1 MEFKTVGGH
10 TFCPEIL
17 TDGVIIDVGCRG
29 FEFTDYFDEEKR
41 VICIDPD
48 RNVFENLLSRTDFT
62 NISYYDIVKNRVYLN
77 TAISDKH
84 GETTYYPNGE
94 ATMIREVDPDPNY
107 PHIDQKYS
115 KTCKTIT
122 MEDLYKITGENVDIL
137 KLDCEGAEY
146 IILGETFKP
155 IPKQITVEFHHHCVP
170 ELHKQKYTSI
180 IERLS
185 KDYTM
190 HNDVWEQRHGCGFN
204 FWDTL
209 FIRKW

>member
-1 MEFKTVGGH
+1 MEFKTIGGH
-10 TFCPEIL
+10 TFDDSLL

-29 FEFTDYFDEEKR
+29 FEFADYFRPKT
-41 VICIDPD
+41 VWAIDPD
-48 RNVFENLLSRTDFT
+48 CKVFNKEEQFDIIFDLNFHLRGLNV
-62 NISYYDIVKNRVYLN
+62 
-77 TAISDKH
+77 AIGSVA

-94 ATMIREVDPDPNY
+94 ATMIREVDPDPTY
-107 PHIDQKYS
+107 PHIDQKYC

-137 KLDCEGAEY
+137 KLDCEGGEY
-146 IILGETFKP
+146 AILGETFKP

-170 ELHKQKYTSI
+170 DLHKQKYQSI
-180 IERLS
+180 IERLE

-190 HNDVWEQRHGCGFN
+190 HNAVWEQRHGCGYN

-209 FIRKW
+209 FIRKDLTK